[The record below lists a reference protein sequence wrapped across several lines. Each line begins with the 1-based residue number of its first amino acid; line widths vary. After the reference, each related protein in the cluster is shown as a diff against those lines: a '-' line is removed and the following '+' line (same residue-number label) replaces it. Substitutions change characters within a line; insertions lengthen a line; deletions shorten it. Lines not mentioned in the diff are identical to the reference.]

1 MPEINATI
9 SNTAKEVATAARDL
23 GYVVIGASVIGLQKA
38 QVRRQ
43 ELRKNLADPLAGAEQ
58 RLSGVR
64 SDLASVFQEADAR
77 VEEVIERVETVFVPL
92 EDRLPEPAR
101 DLAKQLHTQ
110 AREARAQLRDLVAS
124 FAA

>member
-1 MPEINATI
+1 VPEINETI
-9 SNTAKEVATAARDL
+9 STTAKEVANAARDL

-58 RLSGVR
+58 RLEGVR
-64 SDLASVFQEADAR
+64 GDLATAFQEADAR
-77 VEEVIERVETVFVPL
+77 VEEVIGRIEAVFVPL

-101 DLAKQLHTQ
+101 DLAKQLHSQ
-110 AREARAQLRDLVAS
+110 ARDARAQLRDLVAA